1 MNNLLIPQAFLQYRL
16 LQSNSKTSQRPS
28 VLTPSSF
35 GSKPLQKTV
44 PLAKLNGNYKPI
56 GVVSKINVPSGHGKS
71 YRLDRDFLN
80 IENHKLSLLT
90 PEIRLYR
97 VDGDSYKPFY
107 FPVTVDYNF
116 TDSGRLDLTKPF
128 SANSAVIQSFNI
140 DYLGENLFEAGAGML
155 EAALTIN
162 LDSLSGLFEVP
173 DDSYAQLADLIMMRV
188 PESMRLPNSGKAP
201 EVGSLESGRSL
212 QIAATLGY
220 SIQEKDG
227 IFTEKEKSAIQDT
240 KMLIHLFYKGRS
252 LSYQQNG
259 SVTINAQYH
268 GNLQSVGQDHIFN
281 IVEQPETKRKFL
293 DNQTFYTKAVGYAIA
308 PGAGKPTKD
317 LKKDVPKKKEDKKSK
332 QNKIDKKLNYLTSIV
347 QELGKVVDNLIEKEK
362 IHPVVF
368 DAKSKGFF
376 KFQGASTSDLK
387 TSSVSTLH
395 TAGTSQDDILAKDYI
410 FYVNFGD
417 LVDALAEKLLE
428 KDFNEIQRNLQK
440 DESDGNVTKQKHAAI
455 LKKIQ
460 KSKHFMSRVHVL
472 FSNATIKAKGQEKEQ
487 TINLADVP
495 VSMDI
500 LYSAVYEDFIK
511 PRKYF
516 LGLRELLE
524 KFCTRILNSALDEYA
539 GSDLINRVKV
549 GASVI
554 DGLDVKNRISNGKI
568 NVKDLNTNVTDALAS
583 EEKNRALYLIYQPL
597 RTASSRAP
605 GGAQKEA
612 DQNEGIIHLRPSQ
625 DRGLIKNITF
635 SQQSVFGMEEYL
647 IVGHGNSFDALRIP
661 HNATVTMFGNNLFLP
676 SMEVYVDPEP
686 FGFGDPRGLNAAAR
700 RLGIGGYYTILKVST
715 AFNAGTLITTLQL
728 QFASYPE
735 TRGEP
740 KRPAAQ
746 EEARKEANDI
756 RKGASALIKSKK

>member
-1 MNNLLIPQAFLQYRL
+1 
-16 LQSNSKTSQRPS
+16 
-28 VLTPSSF
+28 
-35 GSKPLQKTV
+35 
-44 PLAKLNGNYKPI
+44 
-56 GVVSKINVPSGHGKS
+56 
-71 YRLDRDFLN
+71 
-80 IENHKLSLLT
+80 
-90 PEIRLYR
+90 
-97 VDGDSYKPFY
+97 
-107 FPVTVDYNF
+107 
-116 TDSGRLDLTKPF
+116 
-128 SANSAVIQSFNI
+128 
-140 DYLGENLFEAGAGML
+140 
-155 EAALTIN
+155 
-162 LDSLSGLFEVP
+162 
-173 DDSYAQLADLIMMRV
+173 MMRV
-188 PESMRLPNSGKAP
+188 PESMRLPNSGKTP

-252 LSYQQNG
+252 ISYQQNG

-268 GNLQSVGQDHIFN
+268 GNLQAVGQDHIFN
-281 IVEQPETKRKFL
+281 MVEQPETKRKFF
-293 DNQTFYTKAVGYAIA
+293 DYQAAVAEAAGYVSESGT
-308 PGAGKPTKD
+308 PKPTKD

-347 QELGKVVDNLIEKEK
+347 QEFGKVIDNLIEKEK

-376 KFQGASTSDLK
+376 KFQGVSENELKRGST
-387 TSSVSTLH
+387 STLH
-395 TAGTSQDDILAKDYI
+395 TAGSSQDDILSRDYV

-417 LVDALAEKLLE
+417 LVDALVEKLSE
-428 KDFNEIQRNLQK
+428 KDLNEIQRNLRIE
-440 DESDGNVTKQKHAAI
+440 ESDGVVTKQKQTAI

-460 KSKHFMSRVHVL
+460 KSKHFISRLHVL

-495 VSMDI
+495 VSVDI
-500 LYSAVYEDFIK
+500 FYSAVYEDFIK

-549 GASVI
+549 GATIV
-554 DGLDVKNRISNGKI
+554 DGLDVRNNISKGKI
-568 NVKDLNTNVTDALAS
+568 DVKNLQTNISDALLS

-597 RTASSRAP
+597 RTSASRPP
-605 GGAQKEA
+605 GRAQKEI
-612 DQNEGIIHLRPSQ
+612 DQNEGIVHLRPSQ

-635 SQQSVFGMEEYL
+635 SQQSVFGLEEYL

-686 FGFGDPRGLNAAAR
+686 FGFGDPRGLNSAAR

-735 TRGEP
+735 TRSEP

-746 EEARKEANDI
+746 EQARRDANDI